1 MGMQFLKRPGMK
13 LIIVLIIVGVVLL
26 IGLNLHKGTSGPSSP
41 TDTLYQ
47 YSTIDA
53 LMLGLYGGGV
63 TMQNLTTHGDFGIG
77 TFDHLDGEMIVL
89 DGTVYQARADGTVS
103 QAAPANTSPFAEVT
117 FFKPDRSYPLTRS
130 DNISSL
136 TSALDAFLP
145 GKNHFSMIRI
155 DGTFP
160 TVKVRAI
167 PAQQIPYP
175 KLEDASKEQKVY
187 TLSNVSG
194 TVVGVWSPS
203 FVQGIT
209 VPGYHL
215 HFISADR
222 KSGGHILDISID
234 QATFSLEEI
243 SGFTM
248 DLPTTGDFL
257 TTDLSATS
265 RQRSIPWRRGRHQPG
280 DK

>member
-1 MGMQFLKRPGMK
+1 MK
-13 LIIVLIIVGVVLL
+13 LITVLIIVGVVLL
-26 IGLNLHKGTSGPSSP
+26 IGLTLHEGHPGPSSP

-47 YSTIDA
+47 YSTINA
-53 LMLGLYGGGV
+53 LMVGLYGGGV

-77 TFDHLDGEMIVL
+77 TFDRLDGEMIVL

-103 QAAPANTSPFAEVT
+103 QVDPVNTSPFAEVT
-117 FFKPDRSYPLTRS
+117 FFKPDRSYHLTRS

-136 TSALDAFLP
+136 TSALDAYLP
-145 GKNHFSMIRI
+145 GRNHFSMIRI

-167 PAQQIPYP
+167 PAQQKPYP

-194 TVVGVWSPS
+194 TVVGIWSPS
-203 FVQGIT
+203 FVQGIA

-234 QATFSLEEI
+234 QATLSLEEI

-257 TTDLSATS
+257 TTDLSGNQSTALNTVEKGGAS
-265 RQRSIPWRRGRHQPG
+265 TR
-280 DK
+280 